1 MPLGAALRLLRPKQ
15 WAKNLLVFAA
25 LIFTGQFTNAQALT
39 AVLLAFLALC
49 LISSATYVVN
59 DILDIEKD
67 RAHPVKQNRP
77 LAAGLISSSAAWAM
91 AAGCLLSGTLVSLL
105 IRPTFL
111 IGVGIYLALQFAYN
125 LFTKRIP
132 ILDVFTIGTG
142 FVLRAALGAVAIKV
156 EMSAWL
162 LFCTGV
168 LALLIG
174 FGKRRHEFLLD
185 GHRAESSRPALA
197 GYTLPLL
204 DNMVVFSA
212 ALAAL
217 SYGVYAIQSQTGQA
231 YPALVLTIPFV
242 IYGVARYM
250 FLIFAKGD
258 GGEPENIVL
267 RDPHMLITLALFT
280 AAAVYAV
287 ATRASLPYI
296 LPH

>member
-25 LIFTGQFTNAQALT
+25 LIFTGRFSDSSDVVAA
-39 AVLLAFLALC
+39 LLAFAALC
-49 LISSATYVVN
+49 FISSATYVVN
-59 DILDIEKD
+59 DILDIDKD
-67 RAHPVKQNRP
+67 RAHPVKRNRP
-77 LAAGLISSSAAWAM
+77 LASGAIGVGVAWGLAAA
-91 AAGCLLSGTLVSLL
+91 CLILGIVVGFL

-111 IGVGIYLALQFAYN
+111 YGITVYLALQFAYN
-125 LFTKRIP
+125 LFAKRVP
-132 ILDVFTIGTG
+132 ILDVFVIGIG
-142 FVLRAALGAVAIKV
+142 FVLRAALGAVAIQV
-156 EMSAWL
+156 GMSAWL

-185 GHRAESSRPALA
+185 GHDAGASRPALT
-197 GYTLPLL
+197 GYTLSLL

-212 ALAAL
+212 ALAGL
-217 SYGVYAIQSQTGQA
+217 SYGVYAIQSQTGQT

-267 RDPHMLITLALFT
+267 RDPHMIATLVLFVG
-280 AAAVYAV
+280 AAVYAV